1 MTLERRLPVHLGSNT
16 PAGGGLHEAR
26 KCARNARCLAP
37 QAHDMVACI
46 MRIAT
51 FNVQNL
57 RLRHEDHGDRLDGAR
72 DGDTAEDALDP
83 VDRRLT
89 AAVIRDL
96 RADVVALQ
104 EVFDAET
111 LDHFH
116 DRLLVPSDV
125 APYPYRACLP
135 GNDGRGLDVAVMS
148 RVPLG
153 EVTSHA
159 ALTAADLGLDTVEA
173 DQPLFRRDC
182 LMAEVGALTLFVCH
196 FKAPW
201 PDPDAAWV
209 TRRLEAEAVRRIVE
223 GRHGG
228 PDALWLIA
236 GDLNDPDPAGSPG
249 RAIAPLDAPFA
260 VDLTLRM
267 PRAERWTLHDP
278 ASGRRFL
285 PDALLASPA
294 LAARWPEAVPQVIRE
309 GLSREAGPGLRLPQ
323 VGEHRPHASD
333 HAALVVD
340 FPGLA

>member
-1 MTLERRLPVHLGSNT
+1 
-16 PAGGGLHEAR
+16 
-26 KCARNARCLAP
+26 
-37 QAHDMVACI
+37 

-51 FNVQNL
+51 FNLQNL
-57 RLRHEDHGDRLDGAR
+57 RLRHLAVGVRLDGAR
-72 DGDTAEDALDP
+72 DGDAVEDAVLDP
-83 VDRRLT
+83 ADRELT

-104 EVFDAET
+104 EVFDTET

-116 DRLLVPSDV
+116 ERVLIPSGV

-153 EVTSHA
+153 AVTSHA

-182 LMAEVGALTLFVCH
+182 LMVEVGALTLFVCH

-209 TRRLEAEAVRRIVE
+209 TRRREAEAVRRIVE
-223 GRHGG
+223 DRHGG

-236 GDLNDPDPAGSPG
+236 GDLNDPDPRGFPG
-249 RAIAPLDAPFA
+249 PRHRAARCALRRGPHPQDAPRGT
-260 VDLTLRM
+260 VDA
-267 PRAERWTLHDP
+267 PRSRV
-278 ASGRRFL
+278 R
-285 PDALLASPA
+285 PA
-294 LAARWPEAVPQVIRE
+294 LPA
-309 GLSREAGPGLRLPQ
+309 
-323 VGEHRPHASD
+323 
-333 HAALVVD
+333 
-340 FPGLA
+340 